1 MKVVAVEWL
10 HLQASHCDLFLATV
24 TSSRAHA
31 RGAISPAKWGCYAA
45 AFNRKILQAEKTSNL
60 QAQSKLDVD
69 KKKINKNVRCQW
81 QNQQNELFNWPAKQ
95 MAFTRPQKGQ
105 HHEVK
110 KDVAN
115 FIRRKREGWVLIT
128 TEIIQAKV
136 KEVSNVRG
144 VARTQFKASRDW
156 VRRFVKRFEF
166 DMPKSP

>member
-1 MKVVAVEWL
+1 MKVVAAEWL

-31 RGAISPAKWGCYAA
+31 RGAISPVKWGRYAA
-45 AFNRKILQAEKTSNL
+45 AFNRKILQGEKMSNL
-60 QAQSKLDVD
+60 QAQSELDVD
-69 KKKINKNVRCQW
+69 KKKYVRCQW
-81 QNQQNELFNWPAKQ
+81 QNQQNELFNWAAKQ
-95 MAFTRPQKGQ
+95 MAFTRPQRGQ

-115 FIRRKREGWVLIT
+115 FIRTKREGWVPIT

-136 KEVSNVRG
+136 KEVSNVWG
-144 VARTQFKASRDW
+144 VARTQFKDSRDW